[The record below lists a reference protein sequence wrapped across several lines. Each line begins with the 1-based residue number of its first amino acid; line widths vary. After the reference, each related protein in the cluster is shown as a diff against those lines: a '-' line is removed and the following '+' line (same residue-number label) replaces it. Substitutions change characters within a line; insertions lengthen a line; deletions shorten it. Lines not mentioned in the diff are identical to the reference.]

1 MFTLDFRL
9 LVDSFL
15 IFELAFLIDV
25 ILGEYPDR
33 IHPTIGIGK
42 IISYLKR
49 KAKNPNPRVEKANG
63 VLMALIV
70 MLVVAFPVFLF
81 LFWLKQLPYG
91 EILYVIVGAI
101 LFKATFAIKGM
112 GQYTKPIASALRQKD
127 LDGARKWLPYIVRRD
142 PYSLN
147 ERQIISA
154 AVESIAESTTD
165 GITAPFFFFAI
176 FGVPGAFAYRVVNTL
191 DSMVGYKN
199 VENRNIGW
207 FSAKLDAVANYIPS
221 RLTAYLMV
229 AASFL
234 LHEDWRESNRILQ
247 RDKHKTASPNAGYT
261 ISAMA
266 GALNIQ
272 LEKQGYYTLG
282 DDHGISF
289 EHIAN
294 ALRVMTLTAFL
305 FGLVVVVPVLALRI
319 YICRTIALRPVESP
333 ITRS

>member
-1 MFTLDFRL
+1 MFWLDVSWFI
-9 LVDSFL
+9 DSAL
-15 IFELAFLIDV
+15 IFALAFLID
-25 ILGEYPDR
+25 IGLGEYPDR

-42 IISYLKR
+42 MISYLKR
-49 KAKNPNPRVEKANG
+49 KSKNPNPRVEKANG
-63 VLMALIV
+63 VLMALIIL
-70 MLVVAFPVFLF
+70 LVVALPVFLL
-81 LFWLKQLPYG
+81 LFWLRTLPYG
-91 EILYVIVGAI
+91 EILYIIVGAI
-101 LFKATFAIKGM
+101 LFKATFAIRGM
-112 GQYTKPIASALRQKD
+112 GQYTKPIAAALKQKD

-142 PYSLN
+142 PNTLG

-165 GITAPFFFFAI
+165 GITAPFFFFAL

-207 FSAKLDAVANYIPS
+207 FSAKLDTIANYIPS

-234 LHEDWRESNRILQ
+234 LREDWRESMRILQ
-247 RDKHKTASPNAGYT
+247 RDKHKTPSPNAGYT

-272 LEKQGYYTLG
+272 LEKQGYYILG

-289 EHIAN
+289 EHIDK
-294 ALRVMTLTAFL
+294 ALRVMTVTAVL

-319 YICRTIALRPVESP
+319 YVVGL
-333 ITRS
+333 

>member
-1 MFTLDFRL
+1 MFTLDLSL
-9 LVDSFL
+9 LVDSVL
-15 IFELAFLIDV
+15 IFTLAFLIDMV
-25 ILGEYPDR
+25 LGEYPDR

-42 IISYLKR
+42 MITYLKC
-49 KAKNPNPRVEKANG
+49 KSKNPNPQVEKANG
-63 VLMALIV
+63 VLMALII
-70 MLVVAFPVFLF
+70 MLIVSLPVFAL
-81 LFWLKQLPYG
+81 LFWLRQLPYG
-91 EILYVIVGAI
+91 KILYIVVGAI
-101 LFKATFAIKGM
+101 LFKATFSIRGM
-112 GQYTKPIASALRQKD
+112 GQYTKPIAKALKEND
-127 LDGARKWLPYIVRRD
+127 LAGARKCLPYIVRRD
-142 PYSLN
+142 PNTLG

-165 GITAPFFFFAI
+165 GITAPFFFFAL

-207 FSAKLDAVANYIPS
+207 FSAKLDTIANYFPA

-234 LHEDWRESNRILQ
+234 LREDWRESYRILQ

-282 DDHGISF
+282 DEHGILP
-289 EHIAN
+289 EHIPR
-294 ALRVMTLTAFL
+294 ALRVMTVTAAL
-305 FGLVVVVPVLALRI
+305 FGLVVVLPVLAVRI
-319 YICRTIALRPVESP
+319 YVAGL
-333 ITRS
+333 

>member
-1 MFTLDFRL
+1 MFSFDLSLLLDS
-9 LVDSFL
+9 VL
-15 IFELAFLIDV
+15 IFALAFLIDIV
-25 ILGEYPDR
+25 FGEYPDR

-42 IISYLKR
+42 LISYLKR

-63 VLMALIV
+63 VLMALII
-70 MLVVAFPVFLF
+70 MLVVALPVFAL
-81 LFWLKQLPYG
+81 LFWLRRLPYG
-91 EILYVIVGAI
+91 EILYIVVGAI
-101 LFKATFAIKGM
+101 LFKATFAIRGM
-112 GQYTKPIASALRQKD
+112 GQYTQPIAAALKKKD

-142 PYSLN
+142 PNSLN

-165 GITAPFFFFAI
+165 GITAPFFFFAL

-207 FSAKLDAVANYIPS
+207 FSAKLDTIANYIPS

-234 LHEDWRESNRILQ
+234 LHEDWRESARILQ

-282 DDHGISF
+282 DDHGISA
-289 EHIAN
+289 EHIPR
-294 ALRVMTLTAFL
+294 ALQVMMVTAVL

-319 YICRTIALRPVESP
+319 YVVGL
-333 ITRS
+333 